1 MTDGAFSLSPPG
13 SFALSA
19 DPAFQDEVRRELVRL
34 IERVRE
40 CVAAPS
46 VAGVLLTGSFARGE
60 GTVISNCPSG
70 SRWLSDVECLVVV
83 RNGIVPSQEI
93 HQSMRQIERDANSDC
108 ANSARGIKIELRA
121 IFSEGMLSLRPT
133 IFTRE
138 LCENAKL
145 LWGDPAGIPMPPAPL
160 GAQTISRYDAFR
172 LLNNRIIE
180 QIAVRSEYTD
190 RTSDTTATAY
200 SLTKFWIDLGTSLS
214 VFLGCYRPGYRS
226 RQTPV
231 EDALRA
237 NREILGGDLCGRLI
251 SRFSNAMAQ
260 KLGQV
265 GFPAGDLAPE
275 FREAVEIARA
285 AWNWESGQLLGSSAA
300 AAGDWR
306 GIFARLRR
314 LETAQQRLRDW
325 ARLFRRPSGL
335 RQLGPRAMFAAAR
348 VGSLATLIY
357 GSGCVIDFF
366 WEELGSDKGRGNE
379 MATMLC
385 RALAIEAREPSER
398 RRLLTRATLTAWERH
413 LRFSAA

>member
-1 MTDGAFSLSPPG
+1 MIGAALSLSPPG
-13 SFALSA
+13 SFPLSA
-19 DPAFQDEVRRELVRL
+19 DPAFQDEVRRELD
-34 IERVRE
+34 RVIARVHD
-40 CVAAPS
+40 CAAARS

-60 GTVISNCPSG
+60 GPVIPHADNG

-83 RNGIVPSQEI
+83 RNGIVSNQEI
-93 HQSMRQIERDANSDC
+93 HQSMRQVEHDTNSDR
-108 ANSARGIKIELRA
+108 ANSARGIKVELRA
-121 IFSEGMLSLRPT
+121 IFTEGMLRLRPT
-133 IFTRE
+133 IFTQE

-145 LWGDPAGIPMPPAPL
+145 LWGDPAEVPLPPAPSS
-160 GAQTISRYDAFR
+160 GETISKYDAFR

-180 QIAVRSEYTD
+180 QIAVRSEYAD
-190 RTSDTTATAY
+190 RISDTTATAY
-200 SLTKFWIDLGTSLS
+200 SLAKFWIDLGTSLS

-226 RQTPV
+226 RQTPI

-237 NREILGGDLCGRLI
+237 NQNILGADRCGRLI
-251 SRFSNAMAQ
+251 LRFRNAMAQ
-260 KLGQV
+260 KLGQN
-265 GFPAGDLAPE
+265 GFPSGDLTAE
-275 FREAVEIARA
+275 FSEAVEIASA
-285 AWNWESGQLLGSSAA
+285 TWNWESGQLLGTSA

-306 GIFARLRR
+306 GIFARLSR

-335 RQLGPRAMFAAAR
+335 RQLGPRAMIAAAR

-366 WEELGSDKGRGNE
+366 WDEIGSDKGRGTE
-379 MATMLC
+379 MAAELC
-385 RALAIEAREPSER
+385 RALAIKARDPSER